1 MSTRLRG
8 HVPGWAIR
16 SRDRGAVSS
25 NTELNMTFVL
35 SRSPELQAQFEKLLA
50 DQQNVDS
57 PRYHQWL
64 TPQQVGE
71 QYGPTQ
77 HDLDALS
84 GWFVSQGLVVKEI
97 APSGLFVHVSGP
109 ASSFEAALG
118 VDLHYFE
125 KSGTLH
131 LSPIEEPAIPA
142 ALAPIVASISGIA
155 EVEIRP
161 QHHVEV
167 RSLAETANA
176 GGIRPQMTVNG
187 NHFLVPG
194 DLATIFDINSVY
206 SSGLNGAGQ
215 KVAVI
220 GRSRVA
226 ASDITAF
233 ESKTGLANNL
243 PNTVIPTNGVDPG
256 MTNDGDQIEATLDVQ
271 RVISA
276 APRAQVDLVVSGH
289 AGNYD
294 GLYLAA
300 QYEVQT
306 LLDPVMNI
314 SFGGCEG
321 YSGVS
326 SVALWD
332 ALFSQAASE
341 GISVFVSSGDSGAAE
356 CNENG
361 AVVPATQFLSIN
373 EICSSSYATCVGG
386 TQFNDLSFNTS
397 YWTNINSSNLA
408 SAIGYIPEGAWNE
421 PTYVSSLG
429 GYVGAGTGGGAS
441 VYVPKPSWQ
450 TGTGVPADHARDVP
464 DISFPSAGHD
474 GYFTCFAAA
483 GGDCAS
489 NYFLNVGGTSN
500 AAPLMAGIAAILN
513 QKLGGAQGNLNPML
527 YRLAAS
533 APNAFHDTTPASSGV
548 SNCTVSIPSLCNN
561 STPSATSTLG
571 GQAGYA
577 LTTGYDLATGLGSLD
592 VANFL
597 SAAASVSRPSGA
609 ATTLVVRG
617 SATTITNTQTV
628 TFTATVS
635 ANAATGTVQFYAN
648 GNALGAPVAVS
659 SGAATTAALP
669 FSAAGTY
676 YITAMYSGDSNY
688 AASTAPGFTLVVTG
702 LTSTTSVT
710 ASSTSIPVGTT
721 VTFSTTVAG
730 PSGSPTPTGS
740 VRFLVVGANY
750 ADYVATVSLV
760 NGTATTPMLRF
771 PTIGSY
777 TVTAR
782 YLGDSVYSP
791 STSVSLPYSVTRLSA
806 TVSLSSSGSIGVGG
820 GSVFGMYI
828 NTAVSTIGMPAPTG
842 TVQLYSN
849 GVALGAPVSVTG
861 NQSFSPPE
869 IFSIAGTFS
878 ITASYSGDAYRQPS
892 TSAAINQTVLS
903 QPASFQM
910 THTTS
915 TLSLT
920 AGAKTANTDT
930 VNVISSLGFTGTV
943 NLACS
948 ITSNSGAAA
957 NPPTCLISN
966 PSQAL
971 GPNGVPLFQSTVTIG
986 STARPLHTASAEGTD
1001 LWGHLGKVSA
1011 CVLALWLFPMRRRRS
1026 WRALAIALVSIAGMA
1041 ALSGCGG
1048 GGSGGGSPTPPPPAG
1063 TTAGSYTVTISAT
1076 TTAVGITPPPPVT
1089 IALTIN

>member
-1 MSTRLRG
+1 
-8 HVPGWAIR
+8 
-16 SRDRGAVSS
+16 
-25 NTELNMTFVL
+25 
-35 SRSPELQAQFEKLLA
+35 
-50 DQQNVDS
+50 
-57 PRYHQWL
+57 
-64 TPQQVGE
+64 
-71 QYGPTQ
+71 
-77 HDLDALS
+77 
-84 GWFVSQGLVVKEI
+84 
-97 APSGLFVHVSGP
+97 
-109 ASSFEAALG
+109 
-118 VDLHYFE
+118 
-125 KSGTLH
+125 
-131 LSPIEEPAIPA
+131 
-142 ALAPIVASISGIA
+142 
-155 EVEIRP
+155 
-161 QHHVEV
+161 
-167 RSLAETANA
+167 
-176 GGIRPQMTVNG
+176 
-187 NHFLVPG
+187 
-194 DLATIFDINSVY
+194 
-206 SSGLNGAGQ
+206 
-215 KVAVI
+215 
-220 GRSRVA
+220 
-226 ASDITAF
+226 
-233 ESKTGLANNL
+233 
-243 PNTVIPTNGVDPG
+243 
-256 MTNDGDQIEATLDVQ
+256 
-271 RVISA
+271 
-276 APRAQVDLVVSGH
+276 
-289 AGNYD
+289 
-294 GLYLAA
+294 
-300 QYEVQT
+300 
-306 LLDPVMNI
+306 
-314 SFGGCEG
+314 
-321 YSGVS
+321 
-326 SVALWD
+326 
-332 ALFSQAASE
+332 
-341 GISVFVSSGDSGAAE
+341 
-356 CNENG
+356 
-361 AVVPATQFLSIN
+361 
-373 EICSSSYATCVGG
+373 
-386 TQFNDLSFNTS
+386 
-397 YWTNINSSNLA
+397 
-408 SAIGYIPEGAWNE
+408 
-421 PTYVSSLG
+421 
-429 GYVGAGTGGGAS
+429 
-441 VYVPKPSWQ
+441 
-450 TGTGVPADHARDVP
+450 
-464 DISFPSAGHD
+464 
-474 GYFTCFAAA
+474 
-483 GGDCAS
+483 
-489 NYFLNVGGTSN
+489 
-500 AAPLMAGIAAILN
+500 MAGIAAILN

-597 SAAASVSRPSGA
+597 SAAASVSRPGGA

-702 LTSTTSVT
+702 LTSTTTVT
-710 ASSTSIPVGTT
+710 ASSTSIPVGTA

-730 PSGSPTPTGS
+730 ASGSPTPTGS

-750 ADYVATVSLV
+750 ADYAATVSLV

-777 TVTAR
+777 TVTAG

-842 TVQLYSN
+842 MVQLYSN

-869 IFSIAGTFS
+869 IFSTAGTFS

-948 ITSNSGAAA
+948 ITSNNGAAA

-986 STARPLHTASAEGTD
+986 STARPLNAASAEGTD

-1011 CVLALWLFPMRRRRS
+1011 CVLALWLIPMSRRRS